1 MGGIARI
8 PAMIAIA
15 SLMRSADGADADGK
29 NEILETGAMPR
40 NPVEGYRRDSE
51 VRFRS
56 EKLERLL
63 NTPAWT
69 DDDRFARG
77 AAFGRLAQKPV

>member
-15 SLMRSADGADADGK
+15 SLMRSANGADTNGT
-29 NEILETGAMPR
+29 NEPRENGAMPR

-56 EKLERLL
+56 QKLERLL
-63 NTPAWT
+63 NTHAWT
-69 DDDRFARG
+69 DDDRFVRG
-77 AAFGRLAQKPV
+77 AAFGRIAQKPV